1 MFMFTIQYKKNSQTV
16 SIEGQ
21 FDHSKIGESKEIFEK
36 IDNTCTV
43 DMSGL
48 DFLCSGGIGILVM
61 TYTRLKSKGMDLYLT
76 NLNEHIQNVFKT
88 SNLDKI
94 FTIK

>member
-1 MFMFTIQYKKNSQTV
+1 MFTIQYEKDTQTV

-21 FDHSKIGESKEIFEK
+21 FDHSKVGESKKVFEK
-36 IDNTCTV
+36 IENSCTV
-43 DMSGL
+43 DMSRL
-48 DFLCSGGIGILVM
+48 DYLCSGGIGILVM
-61 TYTRLKSKGMDLYLT
+61 TYSRLKSKGMDLYLT
-76 NLNEHIQNVFKT
+76 NLNEHIQNVFRI